1 MVYTFSNLTVTNI
14 TNIDNFKFNDFTNI
28 IYINNTINTDSNQT
42 YNISNN
48 NTNCTFI
55 IGNINKPIY
64 NKKISHITKYPNYV
78 FTSYNHNLKLNDLIT
93 LDNIKKNNI
102 SLINDSI
109 NQDYIIFKVI
119 ETTRNT
125 FRLKTHSNFLLSHNN
140 ITNIFKTSSKL
151 INSYFNLRSSKT
163 HFIISQ
169 IKSENILTLS
179 NHNFYVNDL
188 IQFENPP
195 NLNHNYINS
204 YFKISLIDNNNIT
217 IVDSLNNQTDIFTN
231 LTFPHTI
238 NSQTYAKL
246 IQSNKLSKNISLL
259 LPSISSPIDNGAF
272 YKFTINDNINTFTIK
287 TSPGDILLG
296 SNKISSSELITSD
309 LVHTSDNSNQFSI
322 SNIDLLYSSI
332 KIINISN
339 NKWYIDSLIVNNVI
353 KYTITY
359 NKTDDTFKLNDS
371 LFSSIKFYTNFV
383 YELNISSETLLNSD
397 FTLIDSLYNPYLNNV
412 SIISKPG
419 YVNAKII
426 IYFDTS
432 ITLDKQ
438 IFFKYKKN
446 TSSTLFKFLS
456 LGFVKSFP
464 NPFSIV

>member
-14 TNIDNFKFNDFTNI
+14 TNINNFKFNDYTNI

-55 IGNINKPIY
+55 IGNINKPTY
-64 NKKISHITKYPNYV
+64 KKNISQITKFPNHI
-78 FTSYNHNLKLNDLIT
+78 FTSFNHNLKINDLIT
-93 LDNIKKNNI
+93 LENIKKNNI

-109 NQDYIIFKVI
+109 NQDYIIFRVT

-125 FRLKTHSNFLLSHNN
+125 FRLKTHSNYSLSHNN
-140 ITNIFKTSSKL
+140 ITNILKSSTKL
-151 INSYFNLRSSKT
+151 TNSYFNLRSSKT
-163 HFIISQ
+163 HFLISQ
-169 IKSENILTLS
+169 IKSENILTIS
-179 NHNFYVNDL
+179 NHNFSINDL

-195 NLNHNYINS
+195 NLNQNYINS
-204 YFKISLIDNNNIT
+204 QFKISLIDNNNIT

-272 YKFTINDNINTFTIK
+272 YNFIINDNINTFTIK
-287 TSPGDILLG
+287 TTPGDILLG

-322 SNIDLLYSSI
+322 NNIDLLYSSI

-339 NKWYIDSLIVNNVI
+339 NKWYIDSQITNNVI

-359 NKTDDTFKLNDS
+359 NKTDDTFKFNDS
-371 LFSSIKFYTNFV
+371 LFNSINFYTNFV
-383 YELNISSETLLNSD
+383 YQFNISSESLLNSD
-397 FTLIDSLYNPYLNNV
+397 FTIVDSLYNPYLKNL

-419 YVNAKII
+419 FVNAKII

-438 IFFKYKKN
+438 LYIKYKKN
-446 TSSTLFKFLS
+446 TSSSIFKFLS
-456 LGFVKSFP
+456 LGFVKAFP